1 MKQIIVFTLMLLTF
15 LGLNAQIKWT
25 SFAEVT
31 EQKKVEE
38 KKVMIKIYS
47 EECVWCKRMEEK
59 TFNESGVVN
68 YINTHFQAIE
78 LDVAH
83 KGQILFNDKTYQ
95 AVKKGGKTYHELAME
110 MTRGNLSFPAIV
122 FLDENMNII
131 QAISGFKEPELFL
144 KIMTYFAQ
152 NHYKRTPWSEYQ
164 ELNANVNK
172 GY

>member
-1 MKQIIVFTLMLLTF
+1 MKHFIVFAILLF
-15 LGLNAQIKWT
+15 VFDGLHAQINWT
-25 SFAEVT
+25 SFANVT
-31 EQKKVEE
+31 TKEKVDE
-38 KKVMIKIYS
+38 KKVMVKIYS

-59 TFNESGVVN
+59 TFSEPKVVD

-95 AVKKGGKTYHELAME
+95 SIKKGGKTYHELAME

-131 QAISGFKEPELFL
+131 QAVSGFKEHELFL

-164 ELNANVNK
+164 DLNADVSK